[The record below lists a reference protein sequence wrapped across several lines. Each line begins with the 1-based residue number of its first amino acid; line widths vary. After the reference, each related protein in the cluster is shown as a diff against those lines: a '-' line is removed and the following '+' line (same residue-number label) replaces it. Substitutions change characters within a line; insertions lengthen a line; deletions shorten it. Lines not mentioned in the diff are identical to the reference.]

1 MVLVIGV
8 VVIEQK
14 QFVNLL
20 FVSVIKGRNN
30 SFILKKWVLKI
41 ISLFGFFAKDNLVHQ
56 TIKAIETLDNPQKT
70 VNLRAINRKNGMV
83 DNSTIKLSGVIRRL
97 LVCLVLLLSL
107 CPSMYGQ
114 TKRALLVGIS
124 EYTTSASSAR
134 GQWGNIHGANDV
146 ELISKTLKQ
155 QGFKITSITNK
166 NATARGIRSGL
177 KSLTKSCRKG
187 DVVYIHFSCHGQP
200 FEDKNGDEEDGW
212 DEAIIPY
219 DALKVYTKGKYE
231 GANHILDDE
240 LHTYFQ
246 KIRQA
251 IGPKGFLCVVI
262 DACHAGNTYMGV
274 EDEDEDEFIRG
285 TKDAFSPNGKKYQPR
300 INTKGHFVIKNSSS
314 QGEILILEACRS
326 YQTNYEIK
334 QDGHY
339 YGPLSY
345 YVNKVISLQPLAPNL
360 KWVDDVERMMKKDE
374 RLKRQNMVRETSLK

>member
-1 MVLVIGV
+1 
-8 VVIEQK
+8 
-14 QFVNLL
+14 
-20 FVSVIKGRNN
+20 
-30 SFILKKWVLKI
+30 
-41 ISLFGFFAKDNLVHQ
+41 
-56 TIKAIETLDNPQKT
+56 
-70 VNLRAINRKNGMV
+70 MV
-83 DNSTIKLSGVIRRL
+83 DNSTKKLSGAIRRL
-97 LVCLVLLLSL
+97 LVCLVLLLPL

-124 EYTTSASSAR
+124 EYTTSTSSAR

-166 NATARGIRSGL
+166 KATARGIRTGL

-212 DEAIIPY
+212 DESIVPC
-219 DALKVYTKGKYE
+219 DALKKYQKGKYE

-262 DACHAGNTYMGV
+262 DACHAGSMQMGIE
-274 EDEDEDEFIRG
+274 EDEEFIRG
-285 TKDAFSPNGKKYQPR
+285 TKDAFSPNGKIYQPR
-300 INTKGHFVIKNSSS
+300 INTKGHFVIKNSGS

-334 QDGHY
+334 KNGQY

-345 YVNKVISLQPLAPNL
+345 YVNKVISSQPLAPNL
-360 KWVDDVERMMKKDE
+360 KWVDEVERMMKKDGISN
-374 RLKRQNMVRETSLK
+374 RQNMVRETSLK